1 MKFKFIVPL
10 LILTLCFTSCFKS
23 LCKDEKLSITKTEQ
37 PSNVLK
43 FKGFYYGNKYVDY
56 KGYVAHDVF
65 VLYKSGAL
73 LYLGIYGEDK
83 FDMVRSLIENINETI
98 CGSKDSHGLVS
109 ITDDGQIDIEYWE
122 PSQCSRPTEFRTGT
136 ILNDSTFT
144 LSKTENSASGI
155 SPNFKFVAVDSVAE
169 CTNSFN

>member
-1 MKFKFIVPL
+1 MKLKYIVPFL
-10 LILTLCFTSCFKS
+10 FLVLCFTSCLKCF
-23 LCKDEKLSITKTEQ
+23 CEDEKLSLIKTDQ
-37 PSNVLK
+37 PNNVLK

-56 KGYVAHDVF
+56 KGNVTHDVF
-65 VLYKSGAL
+65 ILYKSGAL
-73 LYLGIYGEDK
+73 LYPGAYSKDK
-83 FDMVRSLIENINETI
+83 FDMVRSIIENVNEVL
-98 CGSKDSHGLVS
+98 CGSKFNHGLVS
-109 ITDDGQIDIEYWE
+109 ITDGKIDIEYWE